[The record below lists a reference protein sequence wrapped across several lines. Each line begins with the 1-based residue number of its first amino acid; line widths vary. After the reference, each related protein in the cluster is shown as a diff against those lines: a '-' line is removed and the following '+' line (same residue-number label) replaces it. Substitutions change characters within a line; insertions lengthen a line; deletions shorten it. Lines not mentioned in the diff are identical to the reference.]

1 MAAEQK
7 QLVWCRYTDRFGRF
21 FAAMADQDN
30 VANAAFGLQA
40 YVATDPPFG
49 PQTRTHRMR
58 HQYYKDPTT
67 LRVARVLVS
76 ANVVLSALPATLA
89 VWVPGLAT
97 QVTYNLGQT
106 QEEKSRVPSASYNK
120 IDHP

>member
-1 MAAEQK
+1 
-7 QLVWCRYTDRFGRF
+7 
-21 FAAMADQDN
+21 
-30 VANAAFGLQA
+30 
-40 YVATDPPFG
+40 
-49 PQTRTHRMR
+49 
-58 HQYYKDPTT
+58 
-67 LRVARVLVS
+67 
-76 ANVVLSALPATLA
+76 VLSALPATLA